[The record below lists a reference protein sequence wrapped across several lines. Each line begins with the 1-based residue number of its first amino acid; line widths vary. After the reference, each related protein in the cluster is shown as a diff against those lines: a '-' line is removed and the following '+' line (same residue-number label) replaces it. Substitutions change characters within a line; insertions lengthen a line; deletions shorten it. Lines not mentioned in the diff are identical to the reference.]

1 MLRRKRQAPRDHR
14 QSRRPPTML
23 GLLTSTV
30 GMPQPVG
37 QKETELKPPDGVSF
51 CGSVDMDKYFNDQC
65 GGSVA
70 KIAAQCCDESPAPIS
85 CDVYRKAC
93 IDAHIKRGEC
103 TDMKNCEPGCNMF
116 ESVATT
122 CCPHVFATNRTDVAE
137 RRRALRLEARQDET
151 PEKPPGVFWDMPDPA
166 VPEDN
171 GYPDDGQVH
180 WDTDGHMHNLPAAAQ
195 DPSEAEN
202 FFCGNAASDQYF
214 GEMCGLSRQDG
225 HKIMNQCCPKEDM
238 KIHISGSGV
247 SEGRKSVN
255 PPKVCEE
262 LRRHC
267 VLDHVAKGKC
277 TDEETC
283 FLGNQSFEQVEISCC
298 VPMSPP
304 PSAPPPLHLC
314 EQFVDRQQ
322 SQMHT
327 DHLDVA
333 RRPQ

>member
-1 MLRRKRQAPRDHR
+1 
-14 QSRRPPTML
+14 ML

-103 TDMKNCEPGCNMF
+103 TDVKNCEPGCNMF

-151 PEKPPGVFWDMPDPA
+151 PETPEKPPGVLWDIPDPA

-202 FFCGNAASDQYF
+202 FFCGNAASDAYF